1 MSAPGNTRVVE
12 QKALQQFREEMSEK
26 VKDPYTV
33 IMRSKKLPM
42 ALLSNPYEV
51 CIDVCVC
58 VCVCVCIIQ
67 ICLPMPL
74 CHLLLSAGL
83 QHEPP
88 QH

>member
-58 VCVCVCIIQ
+58 VCVCV
-67 ICLPMPL
+67 
-74 CHLLLSAGL
+74 HHSNLLAYASVPSSPVRRA
-83 QHEPP
+83 PA
-88 QH
+88 

>member
-58 VCVCVCIIQ
+58 VCVCVCV
-67 ICLPMPL
+67 
-74 CHLLLSAGL
+74 HHSNLLAYASVPSSPARRA
-83 QHEPP
+83 PA
-88 QH
+88 